1 MLMFVVFTSF
11 MNLIKRLGD
20 AANLSKVCSSFKKVS
35 AVQIR
40 LRDLNLWKE

>member
-35 AVQIR
+35 VQIR
-40 LRDLNLWKE
+40 LRRDLNLWKE